1 MYYTHEQN
9 NYYWTNSHGNAE
21 PVCVSRMPDLFSSEQ
36 AAKEIK
42 FMVVSRQKKTLV
54 IGNVEFSTCC
64 FIAFSH
70 CCDHTF
76 RNNFGAKFL
85 LPEPTSI
92 YLTLCNKLDLNRLC
106 HGCPKD
112 PLSSYLLQALYLVLG
127 EMPVVQCDFC
137 SVPNAIWSCCAVCC
151 LQCSSLGVTP
161 ICHLV
166 ARSSGCTALAAVH
179 WAWLLNLLLT
189 TN

>member
-1 MYYTHEQN
+1 M
-9 NYYWTNSHGNAE
+9 
-21 PVCVSRMPDLFSSEQ
+21 RDLFSSEQ
-36 AAKEIK
+36 AAKERK
-42 FMVVSRQKKTLV
+42 FRVVSRQIKTLV
-54 IGNVEFSTCC
+54 MLNFLLAVLLLYPLLWPHFW
-64 FIAFSH
+64 
-70 CCDHTF
+70 
-76 RNNFGAKFL
+76 NNFGAKFL

-137 SVPNAIWSCCAVCC
+137 SVPNVTWSCCAVCC

-179 WAWLLNLLLT
+179 WAWLLNVLLT
-189 TN
+189 KN